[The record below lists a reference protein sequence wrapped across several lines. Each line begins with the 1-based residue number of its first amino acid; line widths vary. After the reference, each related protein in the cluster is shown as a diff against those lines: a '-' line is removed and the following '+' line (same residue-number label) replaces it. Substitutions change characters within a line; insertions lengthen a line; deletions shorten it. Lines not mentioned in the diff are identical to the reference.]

1 MALHVGKLLS
11 IYLIACSTWAHAEPV
26 TYFYSHLPP
35 YEFADAEGFPKGMG
49 IDKVRKALQAA
60 GFQPE
65 FVFFSVSRGLNA
77 LHTDIDFTAV
87 VSPSETQ
94 KQQFRISKYPIYQVG
109 VGVVRLSSTPMLT
122 SLSQLN
128 HVPYVTLSDTK
139 FAYLQQRPEMAQLA
153 ATRYEV
159 ATQQDAFRLIL
170 NGKYPYFLSYALT
183 DIELT
188 SHFLHFD
195 ALEQQ
200 PVHLVLS
207 KQHPDAARLMQRVDT
222 VLIPPSTTPE

>member
-1 MALHVGKLLS
+1 MASHVGKLLS
-11 IYLIACSTWAHAEPV
+11 VSLLACSAWVNAEPV

-35 YEFADAEGFPKGMG
+35 YEFTDAEGVPKGVG
-49 IDKVRKALQAA
+49 IDKVRNALQAA
-60 GFQPE
+60 GFAPD
-65 FVFFSVSRGLNA
+65 FKFFSVSRGLNA

-87 VSPSETQ
+87 VSPSESQ
-94 KQQFRISKYPIYQVG
+94 KQQFWISKYPIYHVG

-122 SLSQLN
+122 SLRQLN
-128 HVPYVTLSDTK
+128 QLPYLTLSDTK

-153 ATRYEV
+153 VNRYEV

-170 NGKYPYFLSYALT
+170 NGKYRYFLSYALT
-183 DIELT
+183 DIELA
-188 SHFLHFD
+188 SRFLHFD

-207 KQHPDAARLMQRVDT
+207 KHHPDAERLMQRVDA
-222 VLIPPSTTPE
+222 VLTPPATTP

>member
-1 MALHVGKLLS
+1 MTIHVGALCSCSLF
-11 IYLIACSTWAHAEPV
+11 ACSLWLKAEPV

-35 YEFADAEGFPKGMG
+35 YEFANAEGGPAGIG
-49 IDKVRKALQAA
+49 IDKVRRALQAA

-65 FVFFSVSRGLNA
+65 FKFFSVSRGLNA

-94 KQQFRISKYPIYQVG
+94 KQQFRISKYPIYHVG
-109 VGVVRLSSTPMLT
+109 VGVVRLSSTPMLA
-122 SLSQLN
+122 SLRQLN
-128 HVPYVTLSDTK
+128 HVPYLTLSDTK
-139 FAYLQQRPEMAQLA
+139 FAYLQQRPEMANVA
-153 ATRYEV
+153 TTRYEV

-183 DIELT
+183 HTELT
-188 SHFLHFD
+188 SPFLLFD
-195 ALEQQ
+195 RLEQQ

-207 KQHPDAARLMQRVDT
+207 KQHPDADRLMQRVDT
-222 VLIPPSTTPE
+222 VLIPPTNTP

>member
-1 MALHVGKLLS
+1 MASHVGKLLS
-11 IYLIACSTWAHAEPV
+11 ISLIVCSSWVNAEPV

-35 YEFADAEGFPKGMG
+35 YEFTDAEGDPKGMG
-49 IDKVRKALQAA
+49 IDTVRKALQAA

-77 LHTDIDFTAV
+77 LQKDIDFTAI
-87 VSPSETQ
+87 VSPSVAQ
-94 KQQFRISKYPIYQVG
+94 RQQYRISKYAIYQVE
-109 VGVVRLSSTPMLT
+109 VGVVRLSSTPMLM
-122 SLSQLN
+122 SLRQLN
-128 HVPYVTLSDTK
+128 NLPYLTLSDTK

-170 NGKYPYFLSYALT
+170 NGKYRYFLSYALT
-183 DIELT
+183 DTELT
-188 SHFLHFD
+188 SRFLHFD

-207 KQHPDAARLMQRVDT
+207 KQHPDAERLMQRVDA
-222 VLIPPSTTPE
+222 VLTPPATTP